1 MKKKLKRVLKIAFL
15 AVSAAILM
23 IASVLLFPQALFAK
37 KIAYKKFTVYSSDN
51 VDNHIKIVLDDALAL
66 VQESELY
73 DSNYTY
79 NIILCNGSFYNKID
93 DKLLGVGRTARAT
106 LRNVIIKVSID
117 PKQNLAFPA
126 FHKPCEENLTQVIA
140 HEMIHCL
147 QANKYGLFKF
157 NPFRHPEFWK
167 LEGYPE
173 YISKRRDVSNEGYD
187 LRSDINR
194 YVKVESE
201 AKDIWISS
209 EDGGCEVP
217 DYYYRGRLMMEYLID
232 IKHLSYDQVL
242 NDTTSE
248 NSVYQEMINWKGS
261 TKRGK
266 IDKAGY

>member
-1 MKKKLKRVLKIAFL
+1 MKKKLKRILRIAFL
-15 AVSAAILM
+15 AVSAGIVM
-23 IASVLLFPQALFAK
+23 IASILLFPQELFAK
-37 KIAYKKFTVYSSDN
+37 KISYKKFTVYSNEN

-66 VQESELY
+66 VQRSELY

-79 NIILCNGSFYNKID
+79 NIVLCNGSFCNKID

-106 LRNVIIKVSID
+106 LRNVIIKVKID
-117 PKQNLAFPA
+117 PKQNLAFPT
-126 FHKPCEENLTQVIA
+126 FHKSCEENLTKLIA

-147 QANKYGLFKF
+147 QANKYGLLKF

-173 YISKRRDVSNEGYD
+173 YISKRNESSNVD
-187 LRSDINR
+187 HNVAADIDR
-194 YVKVESE
+194 YVKLKSE

-248 NSVYQEMINWKGS
+248 NSVYQEMINWKNS
-261 TKRGK
+261 TKILK
-266 IDKAGY
+266 SNF